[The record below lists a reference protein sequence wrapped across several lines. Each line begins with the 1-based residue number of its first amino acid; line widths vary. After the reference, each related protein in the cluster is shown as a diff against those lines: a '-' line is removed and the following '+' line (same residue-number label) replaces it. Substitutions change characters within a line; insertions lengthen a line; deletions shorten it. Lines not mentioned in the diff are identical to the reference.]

1 MATRRFISWKLVLG
15 LACSAGFLWLA
26 IRNIHWPDVWAA
38 WQQARW
44 DLLVLG
50 TLMLVG
56 CWGLSSVGWRLLLS
70 PAPGLRV
77 RDTFAYICIGFLAN
91 TVLPFRLGEL
101 ARATLMGRKQGLGI
115 GRALGSI
122 ALGRV
127 FDLLTLIG
135 IILVVALAMDIPP
148 VIQTALASMAIGGLG
163 ALLFLVFLAFHQE
176 RLPRFTAVLTRIMPR
191 RLAEKIMTLIQG
203 FSSGANVLRRP
214 GHLLSVL
221 ALCALGGS
229 LAGTTVWIW
238 TRAFQLSVPWHGV
251 FFVLVVV
258 NLGSAIP
265 SSPGYIGVYHYL
277 AVLAL
282 SPWVPNR
289 NAALAYAI
297 GTHALNMLANVG
309 LGSWFLAR
317 EGLSLKSLKSE
328 VGDGERGVEERAEA
342 REQRIEDRGQRLGV
356 TLNPEE
362 KMIRR

>member
-1 MATRRFISWKLVLG
+1 MAKYLPKHWQFGIGLLVSVFFLL
-15 LACSAGFLWLA
+15 LAV
-26 IRNIHWPDVWAA
+26 RNIHWPDVWSAWRAA
-38 WQQARW
+38 RL
-44 DLLVLG
+44 DLLLLG
-50 TLMLVG
+50 TVLLVA
-56 CWGLSSVGWRLLLS
+56 CWGVSAVGWRVLLS

-101 ARATLMGRKQGLGI
+101 ARATLIGRKKGLGI
-115 GRALGSI
+115 SRALGSI

-127 FDLLTLIG
+127 FDLLTLIS

-238 TRAFQLSVPWHGV
+238 TRAFQLSVPWHGA

-265 SSPGYIGVYHYL
+265 SSPG
-277 AVLAL
+277 
-282 SPWVPNR
+282 
-289 NAALAYAI
+289 
-297 GTHALNMLANVG
+297 
-309 LGSWFLAR
+309 
-317 EGLSLKSLKSE
+317 
-328 VGDGERGVEERAEA
+328 
-342 REQRIEDRGQRLGV
+342 
-356 TLNPEE
+356 
-362 KMIRR
+362 